1 MENRVNREHQSKLGK
16 LGPEILNQVQDD
28 GFVVQDDG
36 FVVQD
41 DGFEIQ
47 NDGKEINCTSSYA
60 IIRI

>member
-36 FVVQD
+36 
-41 DGFEIQ
+41 
-47 NDGKEINCTSSYA
+47 KEINCISSYA